1 MKSAQNY
8 SIYKPGDLVSFV
20 GYHYSPDYKYI
31 DEDDYNLGLVIEVV
45 ARYIYEPLVRVFW
58 FKKGYT
64 TEVPQAHLRLVVKE
78 KRD

>member
-1 MKSAQNY
+1 VKSVENY
-8 SIYKPGDLVSFV
+8 SIYKPGDLVSFI

-45 ARYIYEPLVRVFW
+45 SRYIYEPLVRVFW